1 METIGFSYS
10 PGAVYDNT
18 LLANASEKLKANSYK
33 EWGGVV
39 EAGREKMQDSST
51 LFVKLDWYI
60 KNVEIW
66 VGSENLSSAFTDNYI
81 L

>member
-33 EWGGVV
+33 EWGGVM
-39 EAGREKMQDSST
+39 EAGREK
-51 LFVKLDWYI
+51 
-60 KNVEIW
+60 N
-66 VGSENLSSAFTDNYI
+66 AR
-81 L
+81 